1 METNPRPAYYAL
13 PSGAWRDYVTVL
25 HLPYTAWHLG
35 YVLLGAAAAPV
46 VFPGRVAGVTLA
58 FFLAVGVAA
67 HALDEYRGRPLR
79 THIPDGTL
87 LAVATASLAGS
98 IAIGVAAAL
107 TISLWATPFVVL
119 GVFLVPA
126 YNLELFRSRFHS
138 DLWFAIGWGAFPALV
153 GYWANAERLDLAA
166 LMVAGGC
173 FALSLAQ
180 RTLSNRVRRLR
191 RNALSATG
199 RIVLT
204 DGEVEAVDLDYLVA
218 APETAL
224 RLMGLSVVFL
234 ALGMLIS
241 RL

>member
-46 VFPGRVAGVTLA
+46 VFPDRVAGVTLA

-79 THIPDGTL
+79 THIPDATL

-107 TISLWATPFVVL
+107 TIRPLGDPLRCPGRVPSACVQPRAVPEPVPLRPLVRDRLGSLPGAGWVL
-119 GVFLVPA
+119 G
-126 YNLELFRSRFHS
+126 
-138 DLWFAIGWGAFPALV
+138 
-153 GYWANAERLDLAA
+153 
-166 LMVAGGC
+166 
-173 FALSLAQ
+173 
-180 RTLSNRVRRLR
+180 
-191 RNALSATG
+191 
-199 RIVLT
+199 
-204 DGEVEAVDLDYLVA
+204 
-218 APETAL
+218 
-224 RLMGLSVVFL
+224 
-234 ALGMLIS
+234 
-241 RL
+241 